1 MSIAKRIE
9 RIRQEIPS
17 SVRLVAVSKQVPASL
32 IREAYNTGIRDFAEN
47 RLQDALLKQD
57 QLTDLTDISWHF
69 IGHLQTNKAKKTIEH
84 FQWIH
89 SVDNLALLQ
98 RLDRLAEDLLVAPQL
113 FLQVKILPDPNKY
126 WWQIPELFSHLTELE
141 ACKNVKLRGLMVIL
155 PLGLTP
161 EQSLAAFQSTTNLL
175 EQMNQQSSLALTE
188 LSMGMSN
195 DYGLAVKA
203 GATMIRLGQILFT
216 D

>member
-1 MSIAKRIE
+1 MSIAQRIE
-9 RIRQEIPS
+9 KIRQEIPS
-17 SVRLVAVSKQVPASL
+17 NVRLVAVSKQVPVSL
-32 IREAYNTGIRDFAEN
+32 IREAYHTGIRDFAEN
-47 RLQDALLKQD
+47 RLQDALLKQE
-57 QLTDLTDISWHF
+57 QLTDLKDISWHF
-69 IGHLQTNKAKKTIEH
+69 IGHLQANKAKKTIEN

-98 RLDRLAEDLLVAPQL
+98 RLDRLAEDLPVAPQL

-126 WWQIPELFSHLTELE
+126 GWQIPELFCHLRELE
-141 ACKNVKLRGLMVIL
+141 AFKNVQLRGLMTIL
-155 PLGLTP
+155 PLGLTS

-175 EQMNQQSSLALTE
+175 EQINQQSSLALTE

-203 GATMIRLGQILFT
+203 GATMIRLGRILFT

>member
-1 MSIAKRIE
+1 MSIAQRIQK
-9 RIRQEIPS
+9 IRQEIPS
-17 SVRLVAVSKQVPASL
+17 FVRLVAVSKQVPVSL
-32 IREAYNTGIRDFAEN
+32 IREAYSTGIRDFAEN
-47 RLQDALLKQD
+47 RLQDALLKQE
-57 QLTDLTDISWHF
+57 QLIDLKDISWHF
-69 IGHLQTNKAKKTIEH
+69 IGHLQTNKAKKTIEN

-98 RLDRLAEDLLVAPQL
+98 RLDRLAEDLPVAPQL

-126 WWQIPELFSHLTELE
+126 GWQIPELFSHLTKLE
-141 ACKNVKLRGLMVIL
+141 ACKNVKLRGLMTIL
-155 PLGLTP
+155 PLGLSP
-161 EQSLAAFQSTTNLL
+161 EQSLSAFQSTTNLL

-203 GATMIRLGQILFT
+203 VTTMIRLGRIMFT

>member
-1 MSIAKRIE
+1 MSIAQRIE
-9 RIRQEIPS
+9 KIRQQIPS
-17 SVRLVAVSKQVPASL
+17 SVRLVAVSKQVPVSL
-32 IREAYNTGIRDFAEN
+32 IREAYHTGIRDFAEN
-47 RLQDALLKQD
+47 RLQDALLKQE

-69 IGHLQTNKAKKTIEH
+69 IGHLQANKAKKTIEN

-98 RLDRLAEDLLVAPQL
+98 RLDRLAEDLPVAPQL

-126 WWQIPELFSHLTELE
+126 GWQISELLSHLTELE

-161 EQSLAAFQSTTNLL
+161 EQSLTAFQSTTNLL
-175 EQMNQQSSLALTE
+175 EQINQQSSLALAE

-203 GATMIRLGQILFT
+203 GATMIRLGRILFT

>member
-1 MSIAKRIE
+1 MSIAQRIE
-9 RIRQEIPS
+9 KIRQEIPS
-17 SVRLVAVSKQVPASL
+17 NVRLVAVSKQVPVSL
-32 IREAYNTGIRDFAEN
+32 IREAYHTGIRDFAEN
-47 RLQDALLKQD
+47 RLQDALLKQE
-57 QLTDLTDISWHF
+57 QLTDLKDISWHF

-98 RLDRLAEDLLVAPQL
+98 RLDRLAEDLPVAPQL

-126 WWQIPELFSHLTELE
+126 GWQIPELFFHLRELE
-141 ACKNVKLRGLMVIL
+141 AFKNVKLRGLMTIL

-175 EQMNQQSSLALTE
+175 EQINQQSSLALTE

-203 GATMIRLGQILFT
+203 GATMIRLGRILFT

>member
-1 MSIAKRIE
+1 MSIAQRIE
-9 RIRQEIPS
+9 RIRQEIPN
-17 SVRLVAVSKQVPASL
+17 SVRLVAVSKQVPACL

-47 RLQDALLKQD
+47 RLQDALLKQE
-57 QLTDLTDISWHF
+57 QLTDLKDIAWHF

-98 RLDRLAEDLLVAPQL
+98 RLDRLAKDLSVAPQL

-126 WWQIPELFSHLTELE
+126 GWQIAELFSHLTELE

-175 EQMNQQSSLALTE
+175 EQINQQSSLVLTE

-216 D
+216 E

>member
-1 MSIAKRIE
+1 MSIAQRIE

-47 RLQDALLKQD
+47 RLQEALLKQE
-57 QLTDLTDISWHF
+57 QLTDLKDISWHF

-84 FQWIH
+84 FQWID

-98 RLDRLAEDLLVAPQL
+98 RLDRLAEDLPIAPQL

-126 WWQIPELFSHLTELE
+126 GWQISELFSHLTELE
-141 ACKNVKLRGLMVIL
+141 ACKNIKLRGLMVIL

-161 EQSLAAFQSTTNLL
+161 EQSLAAFQSATNLL
-175 EQMNQQSSLALTE
+175 EQINQQSSLALTE

-216 D
+216 E

>member
-1 MSIAKRIE
+1 
-9 RIRQEIPS
+9 
-17 SVRLVAVSKQVPASL
+17 
-32 IREAYNTGIRDFAEN
+32 
-47 RLQDALLKQD
+47 
-57 QLTDLTDISWHF
+57 
-69 IGHLQTNKAKKTIEH
+69 
-84 FQWIH
+84 
-89 SVDNLALLQ
+89 
-98 RLDRLAEDLLVAPQL
+98 
-113 FLQVKILPDPNKY
+113 
-126 WWQIPELFSHLTELE
+126 
-141 ACKNVKLRGLMVIL
+141 MVIL

-203 GATMIRLGQILFT
+203 GATMIRLGRILFT